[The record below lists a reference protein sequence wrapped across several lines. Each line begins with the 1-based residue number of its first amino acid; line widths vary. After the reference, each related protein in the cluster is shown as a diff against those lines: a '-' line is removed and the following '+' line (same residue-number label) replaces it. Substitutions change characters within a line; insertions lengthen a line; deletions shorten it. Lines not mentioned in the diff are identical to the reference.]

1 MGRRGRERVVKVK
14 MISVLLI
21 LAVLSGCSQAGVE
34 HSLEQAEQGT
44 LAGQSSIGLTDSE
57 AADIPAIPEGV
68 GAGGAVSEDGLTGMD
83 ERPEAESASEW
94 YGRYF
99 RKGDFS
105 WQMEIYPEG
114 AFERD
119 KLSMEVWEKEQ
130 DGFHRVHKLSVPYE
144 PEVSEYESL
153 EMDDDGSVSAL
164 PVFSIRL
171 QEDGSV
177 LLSGRPVSE
186 GIYYP
191 MKSLLKPKVFT
202 KPLYESSLQG
212 MDREE
217 LRLLRNQFYAVY
229 GYPFGAEDL
238 REYFESRPWYER
250 KATYEV
256 RAEAGQEI
264 DFHDGVFNGLEK
276 RNIEALKA
284 AEEGYDEERL
294 STWRAVWKE
303 LPLAPYMQ
311 FLSEN
316 MEELSVDLQAGES
329 GAEDKGIYYEV
340 QGRICLPVTLEPAEI
355 EALKNGAAIEVC
367 LNELTGETGILKGTE
382 EEGAYLLSYDADG
395 QEISGECYGS
405 YHYEN
410 DCYTIWENSADTIFK
425 TVYEGPIYV
434 LKGARTEWYQYFGL
448 TEGEGIAA
456 SQELTFDKDTSY
468 WGNVPDFDEKGY
480 LRALYFYG
488 D

>member
-1 MGRRGRERVVKVK
+1 MVKVK

-44 LAGQSSIGLTDSE
+44 LAGQSSIGLTASE
-57 AADIPAIPEGV
+57 AADIPAIPEEV

-83 ERPEAESASEW
+83 ERPQAESASEW

-144 PEVSEYESL
+144 PEGSEYESL

-238 REYFESRPWYER
+238 REYFESQPWYER

-256 RAEAGQEI
+256 RAEAGREI
-264 DFHDGVFNGLEK
+264 DFHDGVFDGLEK

-284 AEEGYDEERL
+284 AEESYDEEAC
-294 STWRAVWKE
+294 RAWKAAWQE
-303 LPLAPYMQ
+303 LPKAPYIR
-311 FLSEN
+311 FLPKDVKEISVSLETGEN
-316 MEELSVDLQAGES
+316 
-329 GAEDKGIYYEV
+329 GAEDMGIYYKA
-340 QGRICLPVTLEPAEI
+340 QGRISLPVSFGVAEM
-355 EALKNGAAIEVC
+355 ESLKKGEAIEVC
-367 LNELTGETGILKGTE
+367 LNELTGEKGTLEGTDE
-382 EEGAYLLSYDADG
+382 EKVLLLSCDGGG

-425 TVYEGPIYV
+425 PVYEGPIYV